1 MNKIMPQENSIK
13 PTPQSDMAETVAL
26 LVSRVEYLSNEL
38 KDLKIQQAVQ
48 QNQNYESQNPVIT
61 SVALRLLAERSRRT
75 RLQTAVREFIRLL
88 QDNEDC
94 HVSEILEAFGDYAL
108 HESSK
113 IPDLQ
118 PTWKMVATFLKAAAT
133 EAETRGREL
142 P

>member
-1 MNKIMPQENSIK
+1 MTQENLIK
-13 PTPQSDMAETVAL
+13 PTSHPDLAEAITL
-26 LVSRVEYLSNEL
+26 LIARVDHLTDELNEL
-38 KDLKIQQAVQ
+38 KLKTKNQTVQ
-48 QNQNYESQNPVIT
+48 QSQNYESQNPVIT
-61 SVALRLLAERSRRT
+61 SVALRLLAERSKRT
-75 RLQTAVREFIRLL
+75 RLQTAVREFVRLL

-118 PTWKMVATFLKAAAT
+118 PTWHMVATFLKAAAT

>member
-1 MNKIMPQENSIK
+1 MTQQNSSD
-13 PTPQSDMAETVAL
+13 TPRSDIDIADTLAL
-26 LVSRVEYLSNEL
+26 LAARVDHLSNEL
-38 KDLKIQQAVQ
+38 KDLRIQQTVQ
-48 QNQNYESQNPVIT
+48 QNQSHEFQDQNVT
-61 SVALRLLAERSRRT
+61 QVALRLLAARSRRT
-75 RLQTAVREFIRLL
+75 RLQTAVRDFVQLL

>member
-1 MNKIMPQENSIK
+1 MPQENSIK
-13 PTPQSDMAETVAL
+13 PTSHPDLSEAIAL
-26 LVSRVEYLSNEL
+26 LVARVDHLTDELNEL
-38 KDLKIQQAVQ
+38 KLKTKNQTLR
-48 QNQNYESQNPVIT
+48 QNQDYEPQDPVIT
-61 SVALRLLAERSRRT
+61 SVALRLLAARSRRT
-75 RLQTAVREFIRLL
+75 RLQTAVRDFVQLL

-118 PTWKMVATFLKAAAT
+118 QTWEMVATFLKAAAT